1 MSRSTYH
8 RPSGATLLETVAL
21 VPLTKRKA
29 IMFSIVEENGQRLGE
44 LLHVGLSPSG
54 KAVIP
59 VHAQRLVMAE
69 PVAAR
74 FVEAAAGVGVKL
86 REARR

>member
-1 MSRSTYH
+1 MSCPSFH
-8 RPSGATLLETVAL
+8 RPAGAKLLGAGAL
-21 VPLTKRKA
+21 VPLTKRKG
-29 IMFSIVEENGQRLGE
+29 ILFSVVEENGQRLGE
-44 LLHVGLSPSG
+44 LLHVGLSPTG

-74 FVEAAAGVGVKL
+74 FVEAAAGVGVAL

>member
-1 MSRSTYH
+1 MSRPTFH
-8 RPSGATLLETVAL
+8 RPAGATLLETIAL
-21 VPLTKRKA
+21 VPLSKRKA
-29 IMFSIVEENGQRLGE
+29 ILFSVVEENGQRLGE

-59 VHAQRLVMAE
+59 AHAQRLVMAE

>member
-1 MSRSTYH
+1 MIRSTFH
-8 RPSGATLLETVAL
+8 RPPGAVLLETVAL
-21 VPLTKRKA
+21 VKLSPRKG
-29 IMFSIVEENGQRLGE
+29 IQFNVISENGERRGE

-59 VHAQRLVMAE
+59 AHAQRLVMAE
-69 PVAAR
+69 PIAAR